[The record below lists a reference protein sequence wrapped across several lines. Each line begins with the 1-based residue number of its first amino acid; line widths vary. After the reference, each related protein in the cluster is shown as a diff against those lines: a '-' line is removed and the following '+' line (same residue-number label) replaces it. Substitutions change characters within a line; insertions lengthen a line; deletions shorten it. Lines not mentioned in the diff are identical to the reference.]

1 MRIFVATHNTHKLRE
16 IAQIFPD
23 FEIVADDPEGVEETA
38 PDFAGNALIKVRAIA
53 ARHRGDWCMA
63 DDSGLE
69 VDALGGEPR
78 GERLPELAGAVF
90 GIAEFLD
97 EGGLYLAALFA
108 LDMDGLAGGVLEDG
122 QDGQALDALGAPV
135 GAERCAQGAASHPA
149 AAPSLPR
156 KGVSARFKTVRS
168 TLQFGDTEIVGPAP
182 PEVLLSTLSP
192 PTPTSPP
199 LAAE

>member
-1 MRIFVATHNTHKLRE
+1 MKHVSG
-16 IAQIFPD
+16 AQLTSRL
-23 FEIVADDPEGVEETA
+23 ADCGLVCTPGK
-38 PDFAGNALIKVRAIA
+38 PYPGGQA
-53 ARHRGDWCMA
+53 ARPGGA
-63 DDSGLE
+63 SASGCE
-69 VDALGGEPR
+69 
-78 GERLPELAGAVF
+78 LPAPP
-90 GIAEFLD
+90 
-97 EGGLYLAALFA
+97 
-108 LDMDGLAGGVLEDG
+108 
-122 QDGQALDALGAPV
+122 LGASV
-135 GAERCAQGAASHPA
+135 GAEPCAQGAASHPA